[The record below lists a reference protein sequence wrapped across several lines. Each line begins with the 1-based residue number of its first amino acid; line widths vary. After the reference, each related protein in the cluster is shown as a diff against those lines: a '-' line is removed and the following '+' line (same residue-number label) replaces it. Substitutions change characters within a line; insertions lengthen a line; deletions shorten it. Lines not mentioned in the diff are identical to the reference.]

1 MRWWSWV
8 GAVLS
13 AVLVAGAVLP
23 VAAQAGATTP
33 YAFEDRAYTP
43 VTPTRVLDTRS
54 GLGAPAAAPVGRQG
68 RVDVRLAG
76 RGGVPTSGVAAVA
89 INLTGTQPTAATHVI
104 AYPAG
109 DTRPTASNLNLVA
122 GQTAPNAVVV
132 KLGADGS
139 ISLHNNDGSVHLIV
153 DVVGWFAH
161 GPDFTATRP
170 ARLLDTRSGL
180 GAPAGKVG
188 PRGTVDLDVTGVGGV
203 PAAGVGAV
211 VVNLTGTEA
220 TEGTHVIAHAKGAA
234 RPSTSTLNVVAGQT
248 VPNLA
253 VVEVGADGSIRLHN
267 NAGSIHL
274 LADVVGWFA
283 IGADY
288 AGVAPTRL
296 FDSRADHPVR
306 EVGGTDVQ
314 VAGQG
319 GVPTVGVGAVVLNV
333 TATEAN
339 RGTYVTAGPVEES
352 FPQISHVNVEPGQT
366 ASNMVVVKLGPS
378 GLVHLHTWT
387 GDVHLIVDVVGWLSV
402 GVTAAVDKPDGTE
415 IVAPS
420 RVTAVSGAD
429 VTLTGAAPATG
440 AVVFVAPGSASTGR
454 GLLGRVTGTTA
465 GDGVTTVHTQPVM
478 ITEAFPSGRVTGAV
492 DTRSLMPDAPPS
504 PAKVLAGP
512 SLVAGPGG
520 RVRVTAQDL
529 VAQCQGRTAEVDAD
543 LSLHARALVHA
554 EWGADG
560 ARSVRTAFELDLD
573 GALTAVVAAPAAP
586 AAPCGFEVGPDIPL
600 GTIWGFT
607 PTVRNAL
614 DLRLSGG
621 VPETVDVSGHVRVGG
636 HHVRGHGVEWLDEGD
651 VRGTRTAATIA
662 VDGSVEVLFAPR
674 GSVAFASVAGP
685 SFVGGMYADSTTS
698 VIGDPWWYS
707 IYGVEAAGDFDVD
720 GWFPVASAALPV
732 SRGPWTDS
740 YNAYG
745 LWPGPRMV
753 SGPLRPAVVGAAYFG
768 TVELRIGQ
776 NAIEGASVVDGD
788 LPPGLIMMPSTGVL
802 RGTPTTAGDYGFTVE
817 ARDVRGHRVR
827 ASFTLP
833 VNPA

>member
-1 MRWWSWV
+1 M

-13 AVLVAGAVLP
+13 AVLVTGVLLP
-23 VAAQAGATTP
+23 AAARAGATTP

-43 VTPTRVLDTRS
+43 VTPTRILDTRS
-54 GLGAPAAAPVGRQG
+54 GLGAPAGPVGRQG
-68 RVDVRLAG
+68 RVDVRTAG
-76 RGGVPTSGVAAVA
+76 RGGVPATGVAAVA
-89 INLTGTQPTAATHVI
+89 INLTGTEPTATTHVI

-139 ISLHNNDGSVHLIV
+139 ISLYNNDGSVHLIV

-161 GPDFTATRP
+161 VPDFTATRP

-188 PRGTVDLDVTGVGGV
+188 PRGSVDLDVTGVGGV

-220 TEGTHVIAHAKGAA
+220 TEGTHVITHAKGTP

-253 VVEVGADGSIRLHN
+253 VVEVGADGSISLYN

-274 LADVVGWFA
+274 LVDVVGWFA

-288 AGVAPTRL
+288 GGVAPTRL
-296 FDSRADHPVR
+296 FDSRTDHPVR
-306 EVGGTDVQ
+306 EVGGVDVE

-319 GVPTVGVGAVVLNV
+319 GVPAVGVGAVVLNV

-339 RGTYVTAGPVEES
+339 RSTYVTAAPVENP
-352 FPQISHVNVEPGQT
+352 FPRISNVNVEPGQT
-366 ASNMVVVKLGPS
+366 ASNLVVVELGPS
-378 GLVHLHTWT
+378 GRVHLHSWKS
-387 GDVHLIVDVVGWLSV
+387 DVHLVVDVVGWLSV
-402 GVTAAVDKPDGTE
+402 GVSAAVDKPDGTE
-415 IVAPS
+415 IIAPS

-429 VTLTGAAPATG
+429 VTLTGAPPAAGT
-440 AVVFVAPGSASTGR
+440 VVFVAPGSATTGR
-454 GLLGRVTGTTA
+454 GLLGRVTGATA

-478 ITEAFPSGRVTGAV
+478 ITEAFPSGRVAGSV
-492 DTRSLMPDAPPS
+492 DTRSLMPDALPS

-512 SLVAGPGG
+512 AIVAGPGG
-520 RVRVTAQDL
+520 RVRVTARDL
-529 VAQCQGRTAEVDAD
+529 VAQCQEGTGEADAD
-543 LSLHARALVHA
+543 LSVHARALVHA

-560 ARSVRTAFELDLD
+560 VRSVRTAFEFDLD
-573 GALTAVVAAPAAP
+573 GSLTAVVAGHAAP
-586 AAPCGFEVGPDIPL
+586 TTACRFEVGPDIPL

-607 PTVRNAL
+607 PSARNVL
-614 DLRLSGG
+614 DVRLSGG
-621 VPETVDVSGHVRVGG
+621 VPETVDVSGHVRVGA
-636 HHVRGHGVEWLDEGD
+636 HHVRGSDVQWLHDGD
-651 VRGTRTAATIA
+651 VRGTRTTATIA

-674 GSVAFASVAGP
+674 GSMAFGSVAGP

-707 IYGVEAAGDFDVD
+707 VFGVRAAADFDVD
-720 GWFPVASAALPV
+720 GWFPVAPATLPV

-740 YNAYG
+740 YNNYG
-745 LWPGPRMV
+745 FWPGPRMV
-753 SGPLRPAVVGAAYFG
+753 SGPLKPAVVGAAYVSSLNLRTG
-768 TVELRIGQ
+768 QSATVGPSVV
-776 NAIEGASVVDGD
+776 EGA
-788 LPPGLIMMPSTGVL
+788 LPPGLLMMPETGVL
-802 RGTPTTAGDYGFTVE
+802 RGTPTAAGEYRFTVE
-817 ARDVRGHRVR
+817 AGDVRGHRVR
-827 ASFTLP
+827 ATFTLP